1 MLRRERRERRREDG
15 RGAAVRDVL
24 EAVGVVVDERR
35 ERLLDAL
42 GHEADVAARGEVPRR
57 ELVPFVG
64 ERVRAEAPVAE
75 RAEARGAIQHRQV
88 ALEARV
94 GRVDVRAGAH
104 DRPPDH
110 DRPSDEGVAL
120 HVQRAAHVDVPGR
133 VHGRVRVHVKAV
145 LGLERAAVARDDE
158 RAPTRVEGPDQ
169 HDVGGDEL
177 QARGAAALELP
188 VADDVATRVDV
199 ARERADGEPRDGDG
213 VVGAGRAPGLRGN
226 QGPVFPEDGRGAAR
240 GRVDV
245 RQLLDGELL
254 EPLDRAALDPRVL

>member
-1 MLRRERRERRREDG
+1 MQATPRSLGYYNHHPGDRDSPKKFAGDISFVYLLSHEKRLEPRDAPFEAVVLRRERRERRREDG

-42 GHEADVAARGEVPRR
+42 GHKADVATRGEVPRR

-177 QARGAAALELP
+177 QARGAAA
-188 VADDVATRVDV
+188 V
-199 ARERADGEPRDGDG
+199 
-213 VVGAGRAPGLRGN
+213 
-226 QGPVFPEDGRGAAR
+226 
-240 GRVDV
+240 
-245 RQLLDGELL
+245 
-254 EPLDRAALDPRVL
+254 